1 MKNNKIAFVGGGN
14 MARSLIGGLIADGY
28 QARNIWV
35 SDPHAAQRDA
45 LQQAFLIHTTGE
57 NQEAIA
63 HADVVIFA
71 VKPQILKI
79 AAEDVAPALQKKK
92 PLIISIAAGIR
103 EPTLNAW
110 LGGHHAIVRAM
121 PNTPAMVG
129 SGATALY
136 ANPQVTKL
144 QHNLAESIMRAVG
157 LAVWVDDEA
166 QMDIVTA
173 LSGSGPAYFFLVMEA
188 LEKAAV
194 DLGLPAE
201 TAHLLTLQTAYGA
214 AKIALESSEST
225 AALRMRV
232 TSPGGTTEQAI
243 KVLQEGN
250 TEELFC
256 AALLAAHRRSTEL
269 AELLVAPGILDP
281 SLRSPATL
289 AHPCV
294 AGDQ

>member
-28 QARNIWV
+28 QASNIWV
-35 SDPHAAQRDA
+35 ADPHAVQRDS
-45 LQQAFLIHTTGE
+45 LRQAFLIHATTG

-63 HADVVIFA
+63 HADIVVFA
-71 VKPQILKI
+71 VKPQVLKSVAQDI
-79 AAEDVAPALQKKK
+79 APALQKKK

-103 EPTLNAW
+103 EPTLNEW

-136 ANPQVTKL
+136 ANGQVSKQ

-166 QMDIVTA
+166 HMDIVTA

-194 DLGLPAE
+194 DLGLPAG
-201 TAHLLTLQTAYGA
+201 TARLLTLQTAYGA
-214 AKIALESSEST
+214 AKIALESNEST

-243 KVLQEGN
+243 KVLQEGQ
-250 TEELFC
+250 TPALFN

-269 AELLVAPGILDP
+269 AELLGA
-281 SLRSPATL
+281 SP
-289 AHPCV
+289 
-294 AGDQ
+294 

>member
-28 QARNIWV
+28 QASNIWV
-35 SDPHAAQRDA
+35 ADPHAAQRDG
-45 LQQAFLIHTTGE
+45 LRQAFLIHATAG

-63 HADVVIFA
+63 HADIVIFA
-71 VKPQILKI
+71 VKPQALKSVAQDI
-79 AAEDVAPALQKKK
+79 ALALQKKK

-103 EPTLNAW
+103 EPTLNEW

-136 ANPQVTKL
+136 ANGQVSKQ

-166 QMDIVTA
+166 HMDIVTA

-194 DLGLPAE
+194 DLGLPAG

-214 AKIALESSEST
+214 AKIALESNEST

-243 KVLQEGN
+243 KVLQEGQAPA
-250 TEELFC
+250 LFN

-269 AELLVAPGILDP
+269 AELLGA
-281 SLRSPATL
+281 SP
-289 AHPCV
+289 
-294 AGDQ
+294 

>member
-1 MKNNKIAFVGGGN
+1 MKNNKIVFVGGGN
-14 MARSLIGGLIADGY
+14 MARSLVGGLIADGY

-35 SDPHAAQRDA
+35 SDPNVAQRDA
-45 LQQAFLIHTTGE
+45 LQKAFLIQVTAV

-71 VKPQILKI
+71 VKPQVLKV
-79 AAEDVAPALQKKK
+79 AAEDVAHALQNKK
-92 PLIISIAAGIR
+92 PLIISIAAGVR
-103 EPTLNAW
+103 EPTLSAW
-110 LGGHHAIVRAM
+110 LGGHHAVVRAM

-136 ANPQVTKL
+136 ANSQVSKQ

-166 QMDIVTA
+166 HMDIVTA

-188 LEKAAV
+188 LEKAAC
-194 DLGLPAE
+194 DLGLPAD
-201 TAHLLTLQTAYGA
+201 TARLLTLQTAYGA

-225 AALRMRV
+225 ATLRMRV

-243 KVLQEGN
+243 KVLQEGRAH
-250 TEELFC
+250 ELFS
-256 AALLAAHRRSTEL
+256 AALLSAHRRSQEL
-269 AELLVAPGILDP
+269 AELLGK
-281 SLRSPATL
+281 
-289 AHPCV
+289 
-294 AGDQ
+294 

>member
-1 MKNNKIAFVGGGN
+1 MKNYKIAFVGGGN

-45 LQQAFLIHTTGE
+45 LQQAFLIHATAE
-57 NQEAIA
+57 NQEAVA

-79 AAEDVAPALQKKK
+79 AAEDVAPALQKNP
-92 PLIISIAAGIR
+92 PLIMSIAAGIR

-136 ANPQVTKL
+136 ANGQVSKR
-144 QHNLAESIMRAVG
+144 QRNLAESIMRAVG

-166 QMDIVTA
+166 HMDIVTA

-194 DLGLPAE
+194 DLGLPAA

-243 KVLQEGN
+243 KVLQEGHAQA
-250 TEELFC
+250 LFC
-256 AALLAAHRRSTEL
+256 AALLAAHHRSTEL
-269 AELLVAPGILDP
+269 AELLVAPGILP
-281 SLRSPATL
+281 PATL
-289 AHPCV
+289 THPCV